1 MKATH
6 NPTES
11 APTQTEAAKI
21 LADTAHA
28 VKVMKASWL
37 HIALNLKR
45 IRQHRLWRF
54 SRPSAESYDEYV
66 LDVLKLNKYVA
77 NRMLAAMDYTEER
90 RPDVIRDFEKGD
102 DKVEV
107 PSFDVVNQLRR
118 VESSFEDREDELKE
132 LESRV
137 YDDGVGRVVL
147 KREINEKLSDQ
158 RSENKE
164 EEAAPQAPKSV
175 QDVVQQ
181 LMVIEKQLRDLKVS
195 REVQKLTFQLVEA
208 LQKEH
213 VSRARDDSD
222 NDESGEADEEA

>member
-6 NPTES
+6 NPTQA

-37 HIALNLKR
+37 HIAINLKR

-54 SRPSAESYDEYV
+54 AQPSCQSYDEYV

-77 NRMLAAMDYTEER
+77 NRMLRAMDYTEEH
-90 RPDVIRDFEKGD
+90 RPDVIRDFERGD

-118 VESSFEDREDELKE
+118 VECAFEDREDVLKE

-137 YDDGVGRVVL
+137 FDDGVGRVVL
-147 KREINEKLSDQ
+147 KREIKEKLGDEGA
-158 RSENKE
+158 ENKE
-164 EEAAPQAPKSV
+164 QESPSGAPVTV

-181 LMVIEKQLRDLKVS
+181 LMGIEKQLRELKVS
-195 REVQKLTFQLVEA
+195 REVQKLAFQLVEA

-213 VSRARDDSD
+213 GARAGDTD
-222 NDESGEADEEA
+222 EADDD

>member
-147 KREINEKLSDQ
+147 KREINEKLSNQ